1 MTSPSEIGNQTMG
14 VVLAAMVKA
23 GYRPLI
29 PFGDGHRYDLAF
41 DHQGKI
47 FRVQCKTGR
56 LVKGVVRYRA
66 RTTLRNGS
74 HRVYQEGEDLLT
86 ARWST
91 SVSNGGGRASLDY

>member
-1 MTSPSEIGNQTMG
+1 
-14 VVLAAMVKA
+14 VLAAMVKA